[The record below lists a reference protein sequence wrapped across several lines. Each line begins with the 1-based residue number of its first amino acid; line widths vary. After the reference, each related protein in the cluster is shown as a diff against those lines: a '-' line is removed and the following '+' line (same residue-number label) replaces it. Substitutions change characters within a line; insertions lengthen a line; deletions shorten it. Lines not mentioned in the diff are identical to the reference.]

1 MNDSDGASAG
11 SNTGDP
17 GNDGDNAGNPGGE
30 IGSNTRY
37 PGSGA
42 GDNAG
47 NPGGEIGSNTRYP
60 GSDAGGNTGN
70 SGGDIG
76 GNTGNPGGVGSNT
89 GGPGGNAGNDT
100 GDRRTKTYLTAGGIA
115 ITRTART
122 ETRGDAIASLAGA
135 LDEGLGVLLTSSFE
149 YPGRYTR
156 WDIGFCD
163 PALAFTGRQR
173 GFEVRACNERGAV
186 LLPAVAAALEGC
198 DAVAALEAGERTITG
213 TVRASGEWFPEELRS
228 KQPTLF
234 SVVRALIDLFRS
246 PEDAHL
252 GLYGAFGYE
261 LAFQFDPI
269 RLAMPRDGNERNLV
283 LFLPDDVL
291 VVDHRR
297 ETATRYLYE
306 FEVADGST
314 AGLARTGRSIAGLP
328 RTGRSTA
335 GLARTGRRT
344 AGLPR
349 TGSRTPYAPAGAVD
363 RECDHAPGEYAA
375 TVREAIEAF
384 RRGDLFE
391 VVPGQTFFEPCPAPP
406 SELYRRLKERNPA
419 PYGALMHLGE
429 REYLVAA
436 SPEMYV
442 RVEGRRIET
451 CPISGTIA
459 RGANAIGDARQIRA
473 LLNSEKEE
481 SELTMCTDVDRNDKS
496 RVCEAESVR
505 VIGRRQIEM
514 YSRLI
519 HTVDHVEGRLREG
532 YDALDGFLAHTW
544 AVTVTGA
551 PKQHAIQFIE
561 DHERSPRRW
570 YGGAIGFLGFD
581 GNMNTGLTLRTVRVK
596 DGVAEVRAGATLL
609 FGSDPEGEEAETR
622 LKASALLDAIR
633 RGDRAP
639 GPGGEAASGTE
650 AASRTEAA
658 PRSEAALRTEA
669 GADRPGAGR
678 RVMMIDHEDSFV
690 HTLAGYFRR
699 TGAEVATY
707 RAGFPRRRIAE
718 ERPDLVLLSPG
729 PGRPE
734 DFGVGETIGAAL
746 SAGIPL
752 FGVCLGLQGIVEY
765 HGGRLSVLPAPMH
778 GKPSMVNVR
787 GGRLF
792 DGLPERFEGGRY
804 HSLYADRDTFPDA
817 LEITAESD
825 EGIVM
830 AVEHPELPVAAVQF
844 HPESIL
850 TLDGDAGFAVVT
862 NVMRGLGE

>member
-1 MNDSDGASAG
+1 MNDSQ
-11 SNTGDP
+11 
-17 GNDGDNAGNPGGE
+17 
-30 IGSNTRY
+30 
-37 PGSGA
+37 
-42 GDNAG
+42 
-47 NPGGEIGSNTRYP
+47 
-60 GSDAGGNTGN
+60 
-70 SGGDIG
+70 
-76 GNTGNPGGVGSNT
+76 
-89 GGPGGNAGNDT
+89 
-100 GDRRTKTYLTAGGIA
+100 TKTYTSAGGVA
-115 ITRTART
+115 ITRTVRV
-122 ETRGDAIASLAGA
+122 EPREDAIPSLAGA
-135 LDEGLGVLLTSSFE
+135 LDERLGVLLTSSFE

-163 PALAFTGRQR
+163 PALSFTGRHR

-186 LLPAVAAALEGC
+186 LIPAIASALGRC
-198 DAVAALEAGERTITG
+198 DAVADIEADSNVVAG
-213 TVRASGEWFPEELRS
+213 TVRTSGEWFPEELRS

-246 PEDAHL
+246 PDDAHL
-252 GLYGAFGYE
+252 GFYGAFGYE

-269 RLAMPRDGNERNLV
+269 RLSMPRDESERNLV

-297 ETATRYLYE
+297 QVASRYRYE
-306 FEVADGST
+306 FEVGDRRT
-314 AGLARTGRSIAGLP
+314 HGLA
-328 RTGRSTA
+328 
-335 GLARTGRRT
+335 
-344 AGLPR
+344 R
-349 TGSRTPYAPAGAVD
+349 TGSRTPYTAAGAVEQ
-363 RECDHAPGEYAA
+363 ECDHAPGEYAA
-375 TVREAIEAF
+375 TVRDAIEAF

-391 VVPGQTFFEPCPAPP
+391 VVPGQMFFEPCAPP
-406 SELYRRLKERNPA
+406 PSVLYQRLKERNPA
-419 PYGALMHLGE
+419 PYGALMNLGE
-429 REYLVAA
+429 QEYLVAA

-459 RGANAIGDARQIRA
+459 RGANAIGDARQIRE

-496 RVCEAESVR
+496 RVCEAESVQ

-581 GNMNTGLTLRTVRVK
+581 GNMNTGLTLRTMRIK

-609 FGSDPEGEEAETR
+609 FGSDPEREEAETR
-622 LKASALLDAIR
+622 LKASALIDAIR
-633 RGDRAP
+633 RGDSAP
-639 GPGGEAASGTE
+639 GPRVEVGT
-650 AASRTEAA
+650 
-658 PRSEAALRTEA
+658 
-669 GADRPGAGR
+669 DRPGDGR
-678 RVMMIDHEDSFV
+678 RVMMVDHEDSFV

-699 TGAEVATY
+699 TGAEVITY
-707 RAGFPRRRIAE
+707 RAGFPRRLIAE

-765 HGGRLSVLPAPMH
+765 YGGRLSVLPAPMH

-792 DGLPERFEGGRY
+792 EGLPGRFEGGRY
-804 HSLYADRDTFPDA
+804 HSLYADRGTFPDA
-817 LEITAESD
+817 LAITAESD
-825 EGIVM
+825 EDIVM

-850 TLDGDAGFAVVT
+850 TLDDEVGLAVVM
-862 NVMRGLGE
+862 NVMRGLGRRFPASSVC

>member
-1 MNDSDGASAG
+1 MNDSQA
-11 SNTGDP
+11 
-17 GNDGDNAGNPGGE
+17 
-30 IGSNTRY
+30 
-37 PGSGA
+37 
-42 GDNAG
+42 
-47 NPGGEIGSNTRYP
+47 
-60 GSDAGGNTGN
+60 
-70 SGGDIG
+70 
-76 GNTGNPGGVGSNT
+76 
-89 GGPGGNAGNDT
+89 
-100 GDRRTKTYLTAGGIA
+100 KTYLSAGGIA
-115 ITRTART
+115 ITRTARL
-122 ETRGDAIASLAGA
+122 EAREDAIASLVGT
-135 LDEGLGVLLTSSFE
+135 LDERLGVLLTSSFE

-163 PALAFTGRQR
+163 PALSFTGRQR
-173 GFEVRACNERGAV
+173 GFEIRACNERGAV
-186 LLPAVAAALEGC
+186 LLPAVASALESC
-198 DAVAALEAGERTITG
+198 DAVATLEADAHTVTG
-213 TVRASGEWFPEELRS
+213 TVRLSEEWFPEELRS

-234 SVVRALIDLFRS
+234 SVLRALIDLFRS
-246 PEDAHL
+246 PEDGHL
-252 GLYGAFGYE
+252 GFYGAFGYE

-269 RLAMPRDGNERNLV
+269 RLAMPRDESERNLV
-283 LFLPDDVL
+283 LFLPDDIL

-297 ETATRYLYE
+297 EVATRYRYE
-306 FEVADGST
+306 FEAGGRRTD
-314 AGLARTGRSIAGLP
+314 GLARI
-328 RTGRSTA
+328 
-335 GLARTGRRT
+335 
-344 AGLPR
+344 
-349 TGSRTPYAPAGAVD
+349 GSRTPYVAAGAVERD
-363 RECDHAPGEYAA
+363 CDHASGEYAA

-391 VVPGQTFFEPCPAPP
+391 VVPGQTFFEPCATPP
-406 SELYRRLKERNPA
+406 SVLYQRLRERNPA
-419 PYGALMHLGE
+419 PYGALMNLGE
-429 REYLVAA
+429 QEYLVAA

-496 RVCEAESVR
+496 RVCEAESVQ

-596 DGVAEVRAGATLL
+596 EGVAEVRAGATLL
-609 FGSDPEGEEAETR
+609 FGSDPDGEEAETR

-633 RGDRAP
+633 RGDHAP
-639 GPGGEAASGTE
+639 GPRRVET
-650 AASRTEAA
+650 
-658 PRSEAALRTEA
+658 

-678 RVMMIDHEDSFV
+678 RVMMVDHDDSFV

-699 TGAEVATY
+699 TGAAVVTY
-707 RAGFPRRRIAE
+707 RAGFPRGRIAE

-734 DFGVGETIGAAL
+734 DFGVGETIDAAL
-746 SAGIPL
+746 AVGIPL

-765 HGGRLSVLPAPMH
+765 YGGRLSVLPAPMH

-787 GGRLF
+787 GGRIF
-792 DGLPERFEGGRY
+792 EGLPERFEGGRY
-804 HSLYADRDTFPDA
+804 HSLYADRDTFPDV

-825 EGIVM
+825 EGVVM
-830 AVEHPELPVAAVQF
+830 AIEHPGLPVAAVQF

-850 TLDGDAGFAVVT
+850 SLDDDAGLAVVM
-862 NVMRGLGE
+862 NVMRGLG

>member
-1 MNDSDGASAG
+1 MNDSEA
-11 SNTGDP
+11 
-17 GNDGDNAGNPGGE
+17 
-30 IGSNTRY
+30 
-37 PGSGA
+37 
-42 GDNAG
+42 
-47 NPGGEIGSNTRYP
+47 
-60 GSDAGGNTGN
+60 
-70 SGGDIG
+70 
-76 GNTGNPGGVGSNT
+76 
-89 GGPGGNAGNDT
+89 
-100 GDRRTKTYLTAGGIA
+100 KTYHSAGGIA
-115 ITRTART
+115 ITRTTRL
-122 ETRGDAIASLAGA
+122 ETCEDAITALAQS
-135 LDEGLGVLLTSSFE
+135 LDERLGVLLTSSFE

-156 WDIGFCD
+156 WDIGFCN
-163 PALAFTGRQR
+163 PALSFTGRQR
-173 GFEVRACNERGAV
+173 DFEIRACNERGAV
-186 LLPAVAAALEGC
+186 LIPAVASALEGC
-198 DAVAALEAGERTITG
+198 DAVAALKAHEHAVTG
-213 TVRASGEWFPEELRS
+213 TVQISRQWFPEELRS
-228 KQPTLF
+228 RQPTLF
-234 SVVRALIDLFRS
+234 SVLRALIDLFRS
-246 PEDAHL
+246 PEDDHL
-252 GLYGAFGYE
+252 GFYGAFGYE

-269 RLAMPRDGNERNLV
+269 RLAMKRGETERNLT
-283 LFLPDDVL
+283 LFLPDDIL
-291 VVDHRR
+291 IVDHRR
-297 ETATRYLYE
+297 ETAARYLYE
-306 FEVADGST
+306 FE
-314 AGLARTGRSIAGLP
+314 AGGRRTDAIARTGS
-328 RTGRSTA
+328 
-335 GLARTGRRT
+335 LA
-344 AGLPR
+344 
-349 TGSRTPYAPAGAVD
+349 PYVPADAVE
-363 RECDHAPGEYAA
+363 RQCDHAPGEYAA

-406 SELYRRLKERNPA
+406 SALYQRLKERNPA
-419 PYGALMHLGE
+419 PYGALMNLGE
-429 REYLVAA
+429 QEYLVAA

-473 LLNSEKEE
+473 LLNSDKEE

-496 RVCEAESVR
+496 RVCEAASVQ

-519 HTVDHVEGRLREG
+519 HTVDHVEGQLREG

-570 YGGAIGFLGFD
+570 YGGAIGFIGFNGD
-581 GNMNTGLTLRTVRVK
+581 MNTGLTLRTVRVK
-596 DGVAEVRAGATLL
+596 RGVAEVRAGATLL

-633 RGDRAP
+633 RADAP
-639 GPGGEAASGTE
+639 
-650 AASRTEAA
+650 A
-658 PRSEAALRTEA
+658 PRVEA
-669 GADRPGAGR
+669 GAEDRPGDGR

-699 TGAEVATY
+699 TGAEVSTY

-729 PGRPE
+729 PGRPG
-734 DFGVGETIGAAL
+734 DFGIGETIDAAL
-746 SAGIPL
+746 SAGIAL

-765 HGGRLSVLPAPMH
+765 HGGQLSMLPEPMH

-787 GGRLF
+787 AGELF
-792 DGLPERFEGGRY
+792 AGLPERFEGGRY
-804 HSLYADRDTFPDA
+804 HSLCADRDTFPDA

-830 AVEHPELPVAAVQF
+830 AIEHPERPIAAVQF

-850 TLDGDAGFAVVT
+850 TLDDDAGIGIVM
-862 NVMRGLGE
+862 NVMRGLGR

>member
-1 MNDSDGASAG
+1 MNDSQA
-11 SNTGDP
+11 
-17 GNDGDNAGNPGGE
+17 
-30 IGSNTRY
+30 
-37 PGSGA
+37 
-42 GDNAG
+42 
-47 NPGGEIGSNTRYP
+47 
-60 GSDAGGNTGN
+60 
-70 SGGDIG
+70 
-76 GNTGNPGGVGSNT
+76 
-89 GGPGGNAGNDT
+89 
-100 GDRRTKTYLTAGGIA
+100 KTYQSAGGIA
-115 ITRTART
+115 ITRTTRI
-122 ETRGDAIASLAGA
+122 ETREDAVASLAGA
-135 LDEGLGVLLTSSFE
+135 LDERLGVLLTSSFE

-163 PALAFTGRQR
+163 PALSFTGWQR
-173 GFEVRACNERGAV
+173 GFEVRACNERGTV
-186 LLPAVAAALEGC
+186 LIPAVASALESC
-198 DAVAALEAGERTITG
+198 DAIASVEASADAVTG
-213 TVRASGEWFPEELRS
+213 TVRASEEWFPEELRS

-246 PEDAHL
+246 PEDGHL
-252 GLYGAFGYE
+252 GFYGAFGYE

-269 RLAMPRDGNERNLV
+269 RHSMPRDERERNLV
-283 LFLPDDVL
+283 LFLPDDIL
-291 VVDHRR
+291 IVDHRR
-297 ETATRYLYE
+297 EVATRCRYE
-306 FEVADGST
+306 FEVGGRRTD
-314 AGLARTGRSIAGLP
+314 GLARTGN
-328 RTGRSTA
+328 
-335 GLARTGRRT
+335 
-344 AGLPR
+344 
-349 TGSRTPYAPAGAVD
+349 RTPYAAADAVE

-375 TVREAIEAF
+375 TVRDAIEAF

-391 VVPGQTFFEPCPAPP
+391 VVPGQVFFEPCAVPP
-406 SELYRRLKERNPA
+406 SVLYQRLKERNPA

-429 REYLVAA
+429 QEYLVAA

-459 RGANAIGDARQIRA
+459 RGANAIGDARQIRE

-496 RVCEAESVR
+496 RVCEAESVQ

-519 HTVDHVEGRLREG
+519 HTVDHVEGRLRDG

-622 LKASALLDAIR
+622 LKASALIDAIR
-633 RGDRAP
+633 RGDRTP
-639 GPGGEAASGTE
+639 GP
-650 AASRTEAA
+650 RV
-658 PRSEAALRTEA
+658 EA
-669 GADRPGAGR
+669 GTDRPGDGR
-678 RVMMIDHEDSFV
+678 RVMMVDHEDSFV

-699 TGAEVATY
+699 TGAEVITY
-707 RAGFPRRRIAE
+707 RSGFPRGRIAE

-734 DFGVGETIGAAL
+734 DFGVGETIGATLA
-746 SAGIPL
+746 AAIPL

-778 GKPSMVNVR
+778 GKPSMVNVH
-787 GGRLF
+787 GGRIF
-792 DGLPERFEGGRY
+792 DGLPRRFEGGRY
-804 HSLYADRDTFPDA
+804 HSLYADRGTFPDA

-825 EGIVM
+825 ESIVM
-830 AVEHPELPVAAVQF
+830 AVEHPDLPVAAVQF

-850 TLDGDAGFAVVT
+850 TLDDDAGLAVVM
-862 NVMRGLGE
+862 NVMRGLGR

>member
-1 MNDSDGASAG
+1 ML
-11 SNTGDP
+11 
-17 GNDGDNAGNPGGE
+17 
-30 IGSNTRY
+30 I
-37 PGSGA
+37 
-42 GDNAG
+42 
-47 NPGGEIGSNTRYP
+47 
-60 GSDAGGNTGN
+60 
-70 SGGDIG
+70 
-76 GNTGNPGGVGSNT
+76 
-89 GGPGGNAGNDT
+89 
-100 GDRRTKTYLTAGGIA
+100 
-115 ITRTART
+115 
-122 ETRGDAIASLAGA
+122 
-135 LDEGLGVLLTSSFE
+135 
-149 YPGRYTR
+149 
-156 WDIGFCD
+156 
-163 PALAFTGRQR
+163 
-173 GFEVRACNERGAV
+173 
-186 LLPAVAAALEGC
+186 PAVAEALESC
-198 DAVAALEAGERTITG
+198 DAVATLEADAHVVTG
-213 TVRASGEWFPEELRS
+213 TVRVSGEWFPEELRS

-269 RLAMPRDGNERNLV
+269 RLAMPRDETERNLV
-283 LFLPDDVL
+283 LFLPDDIL
-291 VVDHRR
+291 IVDHRR
-297 ETATRYLYE
+297 EIATRYRYE
-306 FEVADGST
+306 FEVG
-314 AGLARTGRSIAGLP
+314 
-328 RTGRSTA
+328 GRSTG
-335 GLARTGRRT
+335 GLA
-344 AGLPR
+344 R
-349 TGSRTPYAPAGAVD
+349 TGSRTPYVGAGAVE

-375 TVREAIEAF
+375 TVRNAIEAF

-406 SELYRRLKERNPA
+406 SELYRRLRERNPA

-429 REYLVAA
+429 QEYLVAA

-459 RGANAIGDARQIRA
+459 RGSSAIGDARQIRA

-496 RVCEAESVR
+496 RVCEADSVR

-519 HTVDHVEGRLREG
+519 HTVDHVEGQLREG

-596 DGVAEVRAGATLL
+596 DGAAEVRAGATLL
-609 FGSDPEGEEAETR
+609 FGSDPDGEEAETR

-633 RGDRAP
+633 RGDDAP
-639 GPGGEAASGTE
+639 GPRIEEVAE
-650 AASRTEAA
+650 
-658 PRSEAALRTEA
+658 
-669 GADRPGAGR
+669 RPGEGR
-678 RVMMIDHEDSFV
+678 RVLMVDHEDSFV

-699 TGAEVATY
+699 TGAEVVTW
-707 RAGFPRRRIAE
+707 RSGFPRRRLAE

-729 PGRPE
+729 PGRPD
-734 DFGVGETIGAAL
+734 DFGVGETIDATLA
-746 SAGIPL
+746 AGIPL

-765 HGGRLSVLPAPMH
+765 YGGTLSVLPAPMH
-778 GKPSMVNVR
+778 GKLSMVNVR

-804 HSLYADRDTFPDA
+804 HSLYADRGTFPDA
-817 LEITAESD
+817 LAVTAESD

-830 AVEHPELPVAAVQF
+830 AIEHPDLSVAAVQF

-850 TLDGDAGFAVVT
+850 TLDDDAGLSVVM
-862 NVMRGLGE
+862 NVMRELGR

>member
-1 MNDSDGASAG
+1 MSDSQA
-11 SNTGDP
+11 
-17 GNDGDNAGNPGGE
+17 
-30 IGSNTRY
+30 
-37 PGSGA
+37 
-42 GDNAG
+42 
-47 NPGGEIGSNTRYP
+47 
-60 GSDAGGNTGN
+60 
-70 SGGDIG
+70 
-76 GNTGNPGGVGSNT
+76 
-89 GGPGGNAGNDT
+89 
-100 GDRRTKTYLTAGGIA
+100 KTYLSAGGIA
-115 ITRTART
+115 ITRTARP
-122 ETRGDAIASLAGA
+122 ETRADAIDALAAA
-135 LDEGLGVLLTSSFE
+135 LDERLGALFTSSFE

-163 PALAFTGRQR
+163 PALSFTGRQR

-186 LLPAVAAALEGC
+186 LIPAVAAALRGC
-198 DAVAALEAGERTITG
+198 DAVEALEADVHAVAG
-213 TVRASGEWFPEELRS
+213 TVRVGEEWFPEELRS

-234 SVVRALIDLFRS
+234 SVVRALIDLFRT

-269 RLAMPRDGNERNLV
+269 RLEMPRDASERNLV
-283 LFLPDDVL
+283 LFLPDDIL
-291 VVDHRR
+291 IVDHRR
-297 ETATRYLYE
+297 EVATRYRYE
-306 FEVADGST
+306 FEVAGRRTD
-314 AGLARTGRSIAGLP
+314 GLARTGSRIPYIA
-328 RTGRSTA
+328 
-335 GLARTGRRT
+335 
-344 AGLPR
+344 
-349 TGSRTPYAPAGAVD
+349 AGAVE
-363 RECDHAPGEYAA
+363 RECDHAPGEYAV
-375 TVREAIEAF
+375 TVRDAIEAF

-391 VVPGQTFFEPCPAPP
+391 VVPGQVFFEPCATPP
-406 SELYRRLKERNPA
+406 SELYRRLRERNPA

-459 RGANAIGDARQIRA
+459 RGASAIGDARQIRA
-473 LLNSEKEE
+473 LLNSQKEE

-496 RVCEAESVR
+496 RVCEAESVQ

-561 DHERSPRRW
+561 DHERSTRRW
-570 YGGAIGFLGFD
+570 YGGAIGYLGFD

-609 FGSDPEGEEAETR
+609 FGSDPDGEEAETR

-633 RGDRAP
+633 HGDHVPNRRADARA
-639 GPGGEAASGTE
+639 E
-650 AASRTEAA
+650 
-658 PRSEAALRTEA
+658 
-669 GADRPGAGR
+669 RPGDGR

-699 TGAEVATY
+699 TGAEVITY
-707 RAGFPRRRIAE
+707 RSGFPRQRIAE

-734 DFGVGETIGAAL
+734 DFGLGETIDATLA
-746 SAGIPL
+746 AGIPL

-765 HGGRLSVLPAPMH
+765 YGGRLSVLPEPMH

-792 DGLPERFEGGRY
+792 DGLPRRFESGRY
-804 HSLYADRDTFPDA
+804 HSLYADRGTFPDA
-817 LEITAESD
+817 LAITAESD

-850 TLDGDAGFAVVT
+850 TLDDDAGMAVVG
-862 NVMRGLGE
+862 NVMRQLVG

>member
-1 MNDSDGASAG
+1 MNDIQSTAYTS
-11 SNTGDP
+11 
-17 GNDGDNAGNPGGE
+17 
-30 IGSNTRY
+30 
-37 PGSGA
+37 
-42 GDNAG
+42 
-47 NPGGEIGSNTRYP
+47 
-60 GSDAGGNTGN
+60 
-70 SGGDIG
+70 
-76 GNTGNPGGVGSNT
+76 
-89 GGPGGNAGNDT
+89 
-100 GDRRTKTYLTAGGIA
+100 AGGIA
-115 ITRTART
+115 ITRTNRV
-122 ETRGDAIASLAGA
+122 EPREGAIAELADA
-135 LDEGLGVLLTSSFE
+135 LDERLGVLLTSSFE

-163 PALAFTGRQR
+163 PALSFTGRQR

-186 LLPAVAAALEGC
+186 LIPAVASALERC
-198 DAVAALEAGERTITG
+198 DAVADVAADSHAVIG
-213 TVRASGEWFPEELRS
+213 TVRTSDEWFPEELRS
-228 KQPTLF
+228 KQPTQF

-246 PEDAHL
+246 PDDAHL
-252 GLYGAFGYE
+252 GFYGAFGYE

-269 RLAMPRDGNERNLV
+269 RLSMPRDESDRNLV
-283 LFLPDDVL
+283 LFLPDDIL

-297 ETATRYLYE
+297 QVATRYRYE
-306 FEVADGST
+306 FEVGDRRT
-314 AGLARTGRSIAGLP
+314 HGLA
-328 RTGRSTA
+328 
-335 GLARTGRRT
+335 
-344 AGLPR
+344 R
-349 TGSRTPYAPAGAVD
+349 TGSRTPYVAARAVE

-375 TVREAIEAF
+375 TVRDAIGAF

-391 VVPGQTFFEPCPAPP
+391 VVPGQMFFEPCAAPP
-406 SELYRRLKERNPA
+406 SALYQRLKERNPA
-419 PYGALMHLGE
+419 PYGALMNLGE
-429 REYLVAA
+429 QEYLVAA

-459 RGANAIGDARQIRA
+459 RGANAIGDARQIRE
-473 LLNSEKEE
+473 LLNSAKEE

-496 RVCEAESVR
+496 RVCEAQSVQ

-622 LKASALLDAIR
+622 LKASALIDAIR
-633 RGDRAP
+633 RGDSAP
-639 GPGGEAASGTE
+639 GPRVAAS
-650 AASRTEAA
+650 
-658 PRSEAALRTEA
+658 
-669 GADRPGAGR
+669 ADRPGDGR
-678 RVMMIDHEDSFV
+678 RVMMVDHEDSFV

-699 TGAEVATY
+699 TGAEVVTY
-707 RAGFPRRRIAE
+707 RAGFPRRLIAK

-752 FGVCLGLQGIVEY
+752 FGVCLGLQGIVEF

-792 DGLPERFEGGRY
+792 EGLPGRFEGGRY
-804 HSLYADRDTFPDA
+804 HSLYADRGTFPDA

-825 EGIVM
+825 DGIVM
-830 AVEHPELPVAAVQF
+830 AVEHPDLPVAAVQF

-850 TLDGDAGFAVVT
+850 TLDEDAGMVVVM
-862 NVMRGLGE
+862 NVMRGLGR

>member
-1 MNDSDGASAG
+1 MNDIQSRTYTSD
-11 SNTGDP
+11 
-17 GNDGDNAGNPGGE
+17 
-30 IGSNTRY
+30 
-37 PGSGA
+37 
-42 GDNAG
+42 
-47 NPGGEIGSNTRYP
+47 
-60 GSDAGGNTGN
+60 
-70 SGGDIG
+70 
-76 GNTGNPGGVGSNT
+76 
-89 GGPGGNAGNDT
+89 
-100 GDRRTKTYLTAGGIA
+100 GGIA
-115 ITRTART
+115 ITRTDRI
-122 ETRGDAIASLAGA
+122 EPREDAIAELADA
-135 LDEGLGVLLTSSFE
+135 LDERLGVLLTSSFE

-163 PALAFTGRQR
+163 PALSFTGRQR

-186 LLPAVAAALEGC
+186 LIPAVASALERC
-198 DAVAALEAGERTITG
+198 DAVADVAADSHAVIG
-213 TVRASGEWFPEELRS
+213 TVRVSDEWFPEELRS

-234 SVVRALIDLFRS
+234 SVVRALVDLFRS
-246 PEDAHL
+246 PDDAHL
-252 GLYGAFGYE
+252 GFYGAFGYE

-269 RLAMPRDGNERNLV
+269 RLSMPRDEGDRNLV
-283 LFLPDDVL
+283 LFLPDDIL

-297 ETATRYLYE
+297 QVATRYRYE
-306 FEVADGST
+306 FEVG
-314 AGLARTGRSIAGLP
+314 
-328 RTGRSTA
+328 
-335 GLARTGRRT
+335 GRRT
-344 AGLPR
+344 HALAR
-349 TGSRTPYAPAGAVD
+349 TGSRTPYVAARAVE
-363 RECDHAPGEYAA
+363 RECDHAPGAYAA
-375 TVREAIEAF
+375 TVRDAIGAF

-391 VVPGQTFFEPCPAPP
+391 VVPGQMFFEPCAAPP
-406 SELYRRLKERNPA
+406 SVLYQRLKERNPA
-419 PYGALMHLGE
+419 PYGALMNLGE
-429 REYLVAA
+429 QEYLVAA

-459 RGANAIGDARQIRA
+459 RGANAIGDARQIRE

-496 RVCEAESVR
+496 RVCEAQSVQ

-609 FGSDPEGEEAETR
+609 FGSDPEREEAETR
-622 LKASALLDAIR
+622 LKASALIDAIR
-633 RGDRAP
+633 RGDSAP
-639 GPGGEAASGTE
+639 E
-650 AASRTEAA
+650 
-658 PRSEAALRTEA
+658 PRVETS
-669 GADRPGAGR
+669 ADRPGDGR
-678 RVMMIDHEDSFV
+678 RVMMVDHEDSFV

-699 TGAEVATY
+699 TGAEVITY
-707 RAGFPRRRIAE
+707 RAGFPRRLIAE

-752 FGVCLGLQGIVEY
+752 FGVCLGLQGIVEFY
-765 HGGRLSVLPAPMH
+765 GGRLSVLPAPMH

-792 DGLPERFEGGRY
+792 EGLPGRFEGGRY
-804 HSLYADRDTFPDA
+804 HSLYADRGTFPDA

-830 AVEHPELPVAAVQF
+830 AVEHPDLPVAAVQF

-850 TLDGDAGFAVVT
+850 TLDEDAGMAVVT
-862 NVMRGLGE
+862 NVMRRLGR

>member
-1 MNDSDGASAG
+1 MNEGQA
-11 SNTGDP
+11 
-17 GNDGDNAGNPGGE
+17 
-30 IGSNTRY
+30 
-37 PGSGA
+37 
-42 GDNAG
+42 
-47 NPGGEIGSNTRYP
+47 
-60 GSDAGGNTGN
+60 
-70 SGGDIG
+70 
-76 GNTGNPGGVGSNT
+76 
-89 GGPGGNAGNDT
+89 
-100 GDRRTKTYLTAGGIA
+100 KTYLSAGGIA
-115 ITRTART
+115 ITRTERPEARANVI
-122 ETRGDAIASLAGA
+122 DALAEA
-135 LDEGLGVLLTSSFE
+135 LDERLGVLLTSSFE

-163 PALAFTGRQR
+163 PALSFTGRR
-173 GFEVRACNERGAV
+173 RDFEVRACNERGAV
-186 LLPAVAAALEGC
+186 LLPVVASALRSC
-198 DAVAALEAGERTITG
+198 DAVLDLEAGARAVRG
-213 TVRASGEWFPEELRS
+213 TVRLSSEWFPEELRS

-234 SVVRALIDLFRS
+234 SVVRTLIDLFRS
-246 PEDAHL
+246 PEDSHL

-269 RLAMPRDGNERNLV
+269 RLAMPRDETERNLA
-283 LFLPDDVL
+283 LFLPDDIL
-291 VVDHRR
+291 IVDHRR
-297 ETATRYLYE
+297 EVATRYRYE
-306 FEVADGST
+306 FEVGGMRT
-314 AGLARTGRSIAGLP
+314 EGLARTGD
-328 RTGRSTA
+328 
-335 GLARTGRRT
+335 
-344 AGLPR
+344 
-349 TGSRTPYAPAGAVD
+349 RTPYVGAGAVE

-375 TVREAIEAF
+375 TVRDAIEAF

-391 VVPGQTFFEPCPAPP
+391 VVPGQVFFEPCTAPP
-406 SELYRRLKERNPA
+406 SVLYQRLKARNPA
-419 PYGALMHLGE
+419 PYGALMNLGAQ
-429 REYLVAA
+429 EYLVAA

-459 RGANAIGDARQIRA
+459 RGGSAIGDARQIRA

-581 GNMNTGLTLRTVRVK
+581 GNMNTGLTLRTVRLK

-609 FGSDPEGEEAETR
+609 FGSDPDREEAETR

-633 RGDRAP
+633 RGDSAP
-639 GPGGEAASGTE
+639 E
-650 AASRTEAA
+650 
-658 PRSEAALRTEA
+658 PRVEA
-669 GADRPGAGR
+669 GEDRPGDGR
-678 RVMMIDHEDSFV
+678 RVMMVDHEDSFV

-699 TGAEVATY
+699 TGAEVITY
-707 RAGFPRRRIAE
+707 RSGFPRRRIAE
-718 ERPDLVLLSPG
+718 ERPHLVLLSPG

-734 DFGVGETIGAAL
+734 DFDVGETIGAAVA
-746 SAGIPL
+746 AGIPV

-765 HGGRLSVLPAPMH
+765 YGGGLSVLPTPMH

-787 GGRLF
+787 EGRIF
-792 DGLPERFEGGRY
+792 EGLPERFEGGRY
-804 HSLYADRDTFPDA
+804 HSLYADRSRFPDA
-817 LEITAESD
+817 LRITAESD
-825 EGIVM
+825 EGVVM
-830 AVEHPELPVAAVQF
+830 AIEHPDLPVAAVQF

-850 TLDGDAGFAVVT
+850 TLDDDAGLAVVM
-862 NVMRGLGE
+862 NVMRGLGQ

>member
-1 MNDSDGASAG
+1 MTDSQ
-11 SNTGDP
+11 T
-17 GNDGDNAGNPGGE
+17 
-30 IGSNTRY
+30 ITY
-37 PGSGA
+37 VSG
-42 GDNAG
+42 
-47 NPGGEIGSNTRYP
+47 
-60 GSDAGGNTGN
+60 
-70 SGGDIG
+70 
-76 GNTGNPGGVGSNT
+76 
-89 GGPGGNAGNDT
+89 
-100 GDRRTKTYLTAGGIA
+100 GGIA
-115 ITRTART
+115 ITRTARL
-122 ETRGDAIASLAGA
+122 EPRADAVELLAAA
-135 LDEGLGVLLTSSFE
+135 LDERLGVLLTSSFE

-163 PALAFTGRQR
+163 PAFSFTGRQR
-173 GFEVRACNERGAV
+173 RFEVRACNERGAV
-186 LLPAVAAALEGC
+186 LIPAVASALRGC
-198 DAVAALEAGERTITG
+198 DAVEALAADAHAVTG
-213 TVRASGEWFPEELRS
+213 TVRDSDEWFPEELRS

-246 PEDAHL
+246 SEDTHL

-269 RLAMPRDGNERNLV
+269 RLAMPRDATERNLV
-283 LFLPDDVL
+283 LFLPDDIL
-291 VVDHRR
+291 IVDHRR
-297 ETATRYLYE
+297 EAATRYRYE
-306 FEVADGST
+306 FEVGGKST
-314 AGLARTGRSIAGLP
+314 G
-328 RTGRSTA
+328 
-335 GLARTGRRT
+335 
-344 AGLPR
+344 GLPR
-349 TGSRTPYAPAGAVD
+349 TGSRTPYVGAGTVEQ
-363 RECDHAPGEYAA
+363 ECDHAPGEYAA
-375 TVREAIEAF
+375 TVRDAIEAF

-391 VVPGQTFFEPCPAPP
+391 VVPGQTFFEPCLAPP
-406 SELYRRLKERNPA
+406 SEVYRRLKTRNPA

-429 REYLVAA
+429 QEYLVAA

-459 RGANAIGDARQIRA
+459 RGTSAIGDARQIRA

-496 RVCEAESVR
+496 RVCEADSVR

-561 DHERSPRRW
+561 DHERSPRPW

-609 FGSDPEGEEAETR
+609 FGSDPDGEEAETR

-633 RGDRAP
+633 RGED
-639 GPGGEAASGTE
+639 AAVV
-650 AASRTEAA
+650 
-658 PRSEAALRTEA
+658 PRVEEVAE
-669 GADRPGAGR
+669 RPGDGR
-678 RVMMIDHEDSFV
+678 RVLMVDHEDSFV

-699 TGAEVATY
+699 TGAEVITY
-707 RAGFPRRRIAE
+707 RSGFQRRRIAE

-734 DFGVGETIGAAL
+734 DFGVGKTIDAAL
-746 SAGIPL
+746 QAGIPL
-752 FGVCLGLQGIVEY
+752 FGVCLGLQGIVEFY
-765 HGGRLSVLPAPMH
+765 GGRLSVLPAPMH
-778 GKPSMVNVR
+778 GKPSVVNVR

-792 DGLPERFEGGRY
+792 EGLPRRFEGGRY
-804 HSLYADRDTFPDA
+804 HSLYADLDMFPDA
-817 LEITAESD
+817 LAITAESD

-830 AVEHPELPVAAVQF
+830 AVEHPDLPVTAVQF

-850 TLDGDAGFAVVT
+850 TLDGNAGMAVVT
-862 NVMRGLGE
+862 NVMRGLGTRRLGLDRMEST

>member
-1 MNDSDGASAG
+1 MNDSDGAGGDTG
-11 SNTGDP
+11 SNTGDL
-17 GNDGDNAGNPGGE
+17 GNDGSNAGN
-30 IGSNTRY
+30 
-37 PGSGA
+37 A
-42 GDNAG
+42 
-47 NPGGEIGSNTRYP
+47 
-60 GSDAGGNTGN
+60 
-70 SGGDIG
+70 
-76 GNTGNPGGVGSNT
+76 
-89 GGPGGNAGNDT
+89 T
-100 GDRRTKTYLTAGGIA
+100 GDGRTKTYLTAGGIA

-122 ETRGDAIASLAGA
+122 ETRGDAIPSLAAA
-135 LDEGLGVLLTSSFE
+135 LDERLGVLLTSSFE

-173 GFEVRACNERGAV
+173 GFEVRACNARGAV

-198 DAVAALEAGERTITG
+198 DAVAALEADAHAVTG

-246 PEDAHL
+246 PEDGHL

-269 RLAMPRDGNERNLV
+269 RLAMPRGGNERNLV

-306 FEVADGST
+306 FEVADGSPVD
-314 AGLARTGRSIAGLP
+314 LP
-328 RTGRSTA
+328 RTGRRS
-335 GLARTGRRT
+335 T

-349 TGSRTPYAPAGAVD
+349 TGSRIPYAPAGAVEQ
-363 RECDHAPGEYAA
+363 ECDHAPGEYAA
-375 TVREAIEAF
+375 TVRAAIEAF
-384 RRGDLFE
+384 RCGDLFE

-406 SELYRRLKERNPA
+406 SALYRRLKERNPA

-519 HTVDHVEGRLREG
+519 HTVDHVEGRLRDG

-633 RGDRAP
+633 RGDRTP
-639 GPGGEAASGTE
+639 GPGGEAASGTG

-658 PRSEAALRTEA
+658 LRAEA
-669 GADRPGAGR
+669 GADRPGVGR

-734 DFGVGETIGAAL
+734 DFGVGETIDAAL

-778 GKPSMVNVR
+778 GKPSVVNVR

-804 HSLYADRDTFPDA
+804 HSLYADRSTFPDA
-817 LEITAESD
+817 LTITAESD

-850 TLDGDAGFAVVT
+850 TLDGDAGFAVVM
-862 NVMRGLGE
+862 NVMRGLGG

>member
-1 MNDSDGASAG
+1 MNDIQS
-11 SNTGDP
+11 
-17 GNDGDNAGNPGGE
+17 
-30 IGSNTRY
+30 
-37 PGSGA
+37 
-42 GDNAG
+42 
-47 NPGGEIGSNTRYP
+47 
-60 GSDAGGNTGN
+60 
-70 SGGDIG
+70 
-76 GNTGNPGGVGSNT
+76 
-89 GGPGGNAGNDT
+89 
-100 GDRRTKTYLTAGGIA
+100 RTYTSAGGIA
-115 ITRTART
+115 ITRTDRF
-122 ETRGDAIASLAGA
+122 EPREDAIVGLAGA
-135 LDEGLGVLLTSSFE
+135 LDERLGVLLTSSFE

-156 WDIGFCD
+156 WDMGFCD
-163 PALAFTGRQR
+163 PALSFTGRQR

-186 LLPAVAAALEGC
+186 LIPAVASAIERC
-198 DAVAALEAGERTITG
+198 DAVADIAADSHAVAG
-213 TVRASGEWFPEELRS
+213 TVRTSDEWFPEELRS

-246 PEDAHL
+246 PDDAHL

-261 LAFQFDPI
+261 LAFQFDLI
-269 RLAMPRDGNERNLV
+269 GLSMPRDESDRNLV
-283 LFLPDDVL
+283 LFLPDDIL

-297 ETATRYLYE
+297 QAATRYRYE
-306 FEVADGST
+306 FEVGDRRT
-314 AGLARTGRSIAGLP
+314 HGLA
-328 RTGRSTA
+328 
-335 GLARTGRRT
+335 
-344 AGLPR
+344 R
-349 TGSRTPYAPAGAVD
+349 TGSRTPYVAARAVE

-375 TVREAIEAF
+375 TVREAIGAF

-391 VVPGQTFFEPCPAPP
+391 VVPGQVFFEPCAALP
-406 SELYRRLKERNPA
+406 SVLYQRLKERNPA
-419 PYGALMHLGE
+419 PYGALMNLGE
-429 REYLVAA
+429 QEYLVAA

-459 RGANAIGDARQIRA
+459 RGANAIGDARRIRE

-496 RVCEAESVR
+496 RVCEAESVQ

-596 DGVAEVRAGATLL
+596 DGIAEVRAGATLL

-622 LKASALLDAIR
+622 LKASALIDAIR
-633 RGDRAP
+633 RGDSAP
-639 GPGGEAASGTE
+639 GP
-650 AASRTEAA
+650 RV
-658 PRSEAALRTEA
+658 EA
-669 GADRPGAGR
+669 GADRPGDGR
-678 RVMMIDHEDSFV
+678 RVMMVDHEDSFV

-699 TGAEVATY
+699 TGAQVITY
-707 RAGFPRRRIAE
+707 RAGFPRRLIAE

-734 DFGVGETIGAAL
+734 DFGVGETVGATL

-765 HGGRLSVLPAPMH
+765 YGGHLSVLPAPMH

-792 DGLPERFEGGRY
+792 EGLPGRFEGGRY
-804 HSLYADRDTFPDA
+804 HSLYADRGTFPDA

-825 EGIVM
+825 DGIVM
-830 AVEHPELPVAAVQF
+830 AVEHPDLPVAAVQF

-850 TLDGDAGFAVVT
+850 TLDEDAGMAVVT
-862 NVMRGLGE
+862 NVMRGLGR

>member
-1 MNDSDGASAG
+1 MNDIQSTAYTS
-11 SNTGDP
+11 
-17 GNDGDNAGNPGGE
+17 
-30 IGSNTRY
+30 
-37 PGSGA
+37 
-42 GDNAG
+42 
-47 NPGGEIGSNTRYP
+47 
-60 GSDAGGNTGN
+60 
-70 SGGDIG
+70 
-76 GNTGNPGGVGSNT
+76 
-89 GGPGGNAGNDT
+89 
-100 GDRRTKTYLTAGGIA
+100 AGGIA
-115 ITRTART
+115 ITRTNRV
-122 ETRGDAIASLAGA
+122 EPREGAIAELADA
-135 LDEGLGVLLTSSFE
+135 LDERLGVLLTSSFE

-163 PALAFTGRQR
+163 PALSFTGRQR

-186 LLPAVAAALEGC
+186 LIPAVASALERC
-198 DAVAALEAGERTITG
+198 DAVAGVAVDSHVVTG
-213 TVRASGEWFPEELRS
+213 TVRTSDEWFPEELRS
-228 KQPTLF
+228 KQPTQF

-246 PEDAHL
+246 PDDTHL
-252 GLYGAFGYE
+252 GFYGAFGYE

-269 RLAMPRDGNERNLV
+269 RLSMPRDGSDRNLV
-283 LFLPDDVL
+283 LFLPDDIL

-297 ETATRYLYE
+297 QVATRYRYE
-306 FEVADGST
+306 FEVGDRRT
-314 AGLARTGRSIAGLP
+314 HGLARTGSRAP
-328 RTGRSTA
+328 YVA
-335 GLARTGRRT
+335 AR
-344 AGLPR
+344 
-349 TGSRTPYAPAGAVD
+349 AVE

-375 TVREAIEAF
+375 TVRDAIGAF

-391 VVPGQTFFEPCPAPP
+391 VVPGQMFFEPCAASP
-406 SELYRRLKERNPA
+406 SVLYERLKERNPA
-419 PYGALMHLGE
+419 PYGALMNLGE

-459 RGANAIGDARQIRA
+459 RGANAIGDARQIRE

-496 RVCEAESVR
+496 RVCEAQSVQ

-609 FGSDPEGEEAETR
+609 FGSDPEREEAETR
-622 LKASALLDAIR
+622 LKASALIDAIR
-633 RGDRAP
+633 RGDSTP
-639 GPGGEAASGTE
+639 E
-650 AASRTEAA
+650 
-658 PRSEAALRTEA
+658 PRVETS
-669 GADRPGAGR
+669 ADRPGDGR
-678 RVMMIDHEDSFV
+678 RVMMVDHEDSFV

-699 TGAEVATY
+699 TGAEVITY
-707 RAGFPRRRIAE
+707 RAGFPRRLIAE

-752 FGVCLGLQGIVEY
+752 FGVCLGLQGIVEFY
-765 HGGRLSVLPAPMH
+765 GGNLSVLPAPMH

-792 DGLPERFEGGRY
+792 EGLPERFEGGRY
-804 HSLYADRDTFPDA
+804 HSLYADRGTFPEA

-825 EGIVM
+825 DGIVM
-830 AVEHPELPVAAVQF
+830 AVEHPDLPVAAVQF

-850 TLDGDAGFAVVT
+850 TLDEDAGMAVVM
-862 NVMRGLGE
+862 NVMRGLGR

>member
-1 MNDSDGASAG
+1 MNDSDA
-11 SNTGDP
+11 
-17 GNDGDNAGNPGGE
+17 
-30 IGSNTRY
+30 R
-37 PGSGA
+37 
-42 GDNAG
+42 
-47 NPGGEIGSNTRYP
+47 
-60 GSDAGGNTGN
+60 
-70 SGGDIG
+70 
-76 GNTGNPGGVGSNT
+76 
-89 GGPGGNAGNDT
+89 
-100 GDRRTKTYLTAGGIA
+100 TYLSAGGIA
-115 ITRTART
+115 ITRTARI
-122 ETRGDAIASLAGA
+122 EPRADAVEALAAA
-135 LDEGLGVLLTSSFE
+135 LDERLGVLLTSSFE

-156 WDIGFCD
+156 WDIGFRD
-163 PALAFTGRQR
+163 PALSFTGRQR
-173 GFEVRACNERGAV
+173 RFEIRACNERGAV
-186 LLPAVAAALEGC
+186 LIPAVASALRGC
-198 DAVAALEAGERTITG
+198 DAVEDLDAGAHTATGSVRT
-213 TVRASGEWFPEELRS
+213 SDEWFPEELRS

-269 RLAMPRDGNERNLV
+269 RLAMPRDETERNLV
-283 LFLPDDVL
+283 LFLPDDIL

-297 ETATRYLYE
+297 EAATRYRYE
-306 FEVADGST
+306 FE
-314 AGLARTGRSIAGLP
+314 TG
-328 RTGRSTA
+328 GRSTS
-335 GLARTGRRT
+335 GLA
-344 AGLPR
+344 R
-349 TGSRTPYAPAGAVD
+349 TGSRTPYAGAGTVE

-391 VVPGQTFFEPCPAPP
+391 VVPGQMFFEPCVDPP
-406 SELYRRLKERNPA
+406 SVVYRRLRERNPA

-459 RGANAIGDARQIRA
+459 RGTSAIGDARQIRA

-581 GNMNTGLTLRTVRVK
+581 GNMNTGLTLRTVRIK

-609 FGSDPEGEEAETR
+609 FGSDPDGEEAETR

-633 RGDRAP
+633 RGDDAP
-639 GPGGEAASGTE
+639 GPRVEEVAE
-650 AASRTEAA
+650 
-658 PRSEAALRTEA
+658 
-669 GADRPGAGR
+669 RPGDGR
-678 RVMMIDHEDSFV
+678 RVLMVDHEDSFV

-699 TGAEVATY
+699 TGAEVITY
-707 RAGFPRRRIAE
+707 RSGFPRRRIAE

-734 DFGVGETIGAAL
+734 DFGVGETIDATLA
-746 SAGIPL
+746 AGIPL
-752 FGVCLGLQGIVEY
+752 FGVCLGLQGIVERY
-765 HGGRLSVLPAPMH
+765 GGRLSVLPAPMH

-792 DGLPERFEGGRY
+792 DGLPRRFEGGRY
-804 HSLYADRDTFPDA
+804 HSLHADRETFPDA
-817 LEITAESD
+817 LAITAESD

-850 TLDGDAGFAVVT
+850 TLDDDAGMAVVM
-862 NVMRGLGE
+862 NVMRWLGR

>member
-1 MNDSDGASAG
+1 MNDSQA
-11 SNTGDP
+11 
-17 GNDGDNAGNPGGE
+17 
-30 IGSNTRY
+30 
-37 PGSGA
+37 
-42 GDNAG
+42 
-47 NPGGEIGSNTRYP
+47 
-60 GSDAGGNTGN
+60 
-70 SGGDIG
+70 
-76 GNTGNPGGVGSNT
+76 
-89 GGPGGNAGNDT
+89 
-100 GDRRTKTYLTAGGIA
+100 KTYLSAGGIA
-115 ITRTART
+115 ITRTARL
-122 ETRGDAIASLAGA
+122 EAREDAIASLVGT
-135 LDEGLGVLLTSSFE
+135 LDERLGVLLTSSFE

-163 PALAFTGRQR
+163 PALSFTGRQR
-173 GFEVRACNERGAV
+173 GFEIRACNERGAV
-186 LLPAVAAALEGC
+186 LLPAVASALESC
-198 DAVAALEAGERTITG
+198 DAVATLEVDAHTVTG
-213 TVRASGEWFPEELRS
+213 TVRLSEEWFPEELRS

-234 SVVRALIDLFRS
+234 SVLRALIDLFRS
-246 PEDAHL
+246 PEDSHL
-252 GLYGAFGYE
+252 GFYGAFGYE

-269 RLAMPRDGNERNLV
+269 RLAMPRDESERNLV
-283 LFLPDDVL
+283 LFLPDDIL

-297 ETATRYLYE
+297 EVATRYRYE
-306 FEVADGST
+306 FEAGGRRTD
-314 AGLARTGRSIAGLP
+314 GLARI
-328 RTGRSTA
+328 
-335 GLARTGRRT
+335 
-344 AGLPR
+344 
-349 TGSRTPYAPAGAVD
+349 GSRTPYVAAGAVERD
-363 RECDHAPGEYAA
+363 CDHASGEYAA

-391 VVPGQTFFEPCPAPP
+391 VVPGQTFFEPCATPP
-406 SELYRRLKERNPA
+406 SVLYQRLRERNPA
-419 PYGALMHLGE
+419 PYGALMNLAE
-429 REYLVAA
+429 QEYLVAA

-496 RVCEAESVR
+496 RVCEAESVQ

-596 DGVAEVRAGATLL
+596 EGVAEVRAGATLL
-609 FGSDPEGEEAETR
+609 FGSDPDGEEAETR

-633 RGDRAP
+633 RGDHAP
-639 GPGGEAASGTE
+639 GPRRVETGT
-650 AASRTEAA
+650 
-658 PRSEAALRTEA
+658 
-669 GADRPGAGR
+669 DRPGAGR
-678 RVMMIDHEDSFV
+678 RVMMVDHDDSFV

-699 TGAEVATY
+699 TGAAVVTY
-707 RAGFPRRRIAE
+707 RAGFPRGRIAE

-734 DFGVGETIGAAL
+734 DFGVGETIDATLAV
-746 SAGIPL
+746 GIPL

-765 HGGRLSVLPAPMH
+765 YGGRLSVLPAPMH

-787 GGRLF
+787 GGRIF
-792 DGLPERFEGGRY
+792 EGLPGRFEGGRY

-825 EGIVM
+825 EGVVM
-830 AVEHPELPVAAVQF
+830 AIEHPALPVAAVQF

-850 TLDGDAGFAVVT
+850 SLDDDAGLAVVM
-862 NVMRGLGE
+862 NVMRGLG